1 MRDIPKELII
11 PSVDSGVVAMLD
23 LFELNLQSL
32 GGDALRFYGG
42 VNELYED
49 VIWQGKKYQAYP
61 VKAEGFEMKL
71 SGTGSKPTLTV
82 SNLFGFMTGLNND
95 FNDIVGAKL
104 IRRQVPA
111 NALDA
116 INFKDGNNDADPTC
130 EAVSWFIIDEMTEE
144 TYEQVTYSL
153 ASPSES
159 DTAIIPART
168 ILADVCQ
175 FVYRGE
181 GCRYSGGPV
190 ANEFD
195 KPTSDPM
202 KDKCSHSKRGCR
214 LRFPRPDVLPIGL
227 FPNSNKV
234 G

>member
-11 PSVDSGVVAMLD
+11 PSVDAGVVAMLD
-23 LFELNLQSL
+23 LFELNLQNL
-32 GGDALRFYGG
+32 GGDVLRFYGG
-42 VNELYED
+42 VNEMYED

-181 GCRYSGGPV
+181 GCRYSGRPV

>member
-1 MRDIPKELII
+1 MRDIPKDMII
-11 PSVDSGVVAMLD
+11 PAVDAGVTAILD
-23 LFELNLQSL
+23 LFELNLQNL
-32 GGDALRFYGG
+32 GGDIIRFYGG
-42 VNELYED
+42 VNESYKN
-49 VIWQGKKYQAYP
+49 VIWQGKEYQAYP
-61 VKAEGFEMKL
+61 IKAEGFETKT
-71 SGTGSKPTLTV
+71 SGTGSRPTLTV
-82 SNLFGFMTGLNND
+82 SNLFSFMTGLNND

-104 IRRQVPA
+104 IRHQVPLTS
-111 NALDA
+111 LDA
-116 INFKDGNNDADPTC
+116 VNFKDGNSSADPTC
-130 EAVSWFIIDEMTEE
+130 EAISWYIIDEMTEE
-144 TYEQVTYSL
+144 TFEQVTYAI

-181 GCRYSGGPV
+181 GCRYSGKPV

-195 KPTSDPM
+195 KPTTDPM
-202 KDKCSHSKRGCR
+202 KDKCSHSKKGCR
-214 LRFPRPDVLPIGL
+214 LRFPKPEVLPIGL